1 MSDVNC
7 LLEQL
12 TQDAIEAAR
21 HGRWDQVIALYDQRA
36 SQGPQQSLSSEAIQF
51 LVESDQWLITRVREA
66 QAAIKQHLLD
76 IQDQRRKLAVLQRQ
90 WGESPTTPVRHLL
103 TI

>member
-7 LLEQL
+7 LLEGL

-21 HGRWDQVIALYDQRA
+21 HGQWDRVIALYDQRV
-36 SQGPQQSLSSEAIQF
+36 SWGPQQPLSSEAIRS

-76 IQDQRRKLAVLQRQ
+76 IQDQRRKLTILKRQ
-90 WGESPTTPVRHLL
+90 WGESSTTQVRHLL